1 MKVFERGDQMST
13 DHTVRLYT
21 IKEVSLKTGLSTQLI
36 RKWEERYEAVMPSR
50 FPNGYRGYTREN
62 VDKLLWLKSRVDSG
76 VPIGLAIVDYNQNGI
91 QESVQTIAIS
101 DEILDES
108 NLNELQQQFLNAFI
122 AMDIEKVQAFFE
134 RLLTLHST
142 DFVLIHVLQPVL
154 VEIGTKWEHGVISE
168 YQEHFASNFIRE
180 KINAIRS
187 LIPPAPERPE
197 LVTAC
202 LPNERHD
209 IGMLYFNY
217 FAAKQGF
224 PTIYLGPSPAETGI
238 IDCLRH
244 RKPSA
249 FIFSVSSLE
258 IYRSNETFL
267 MELDRIITQEKHLTK
282 VFLGGRV
289 INEDKLY
296 PGTEHIY
303 ELAGNSHDT
312 IAKIRK
318 YLFE

>member
-1 MKVFERGDQMST
+1 MERGDCLSME
-13 DHTVRLYT
+13 RLYT

-76 VPIGLAIVDYNQNGI
+76 VPIGLAIVDFNQNGLHE
-91 QESVQTIAIS
+91 QSQQAESFEDT
-101 DEILDES
+101 
-108 NLNELQQQFLNAFI
+108 LNTTDLHELHAQFLSYFI
-122 AMDIEKVQAFFE
+122 TMDLDKVQRFFDY
-134 RLLTLHST
+134 LLGIHST
-142 DFVLIHVLQPVL
+142 DFVLIQVLQPVL
-154 VEIGTKWEHGVISE
+154 VEIGTKWEHGEISE

-180 KINAIRS
+180 KIQAIRS

-197 LVTAC
+197 LVTTC

-209 IGMLYFNY
+209 IGILYFNY

-258 IYRSNETFL
+258 IYRSNESFL
-267 MELDRIITQEKHLTK
+267 KELDRIITTEKHLTK

-303 ELAGNSHDT
+303 ELAGDSHDT
-312 IAKIRK
+312 ISKIRK

>member
-1 MKVFERGDQMST
+1 MST
-13 DHTVRLYT
+13 DQTVRLYT

-36 RKWEERYEAVMPSR
+36 RKWEERYEAVVPSR

-76 VPIGLAIVDYNQNGI
+76 VPIGLAIVDFNQNGI
-91 QESVQTIAIS
+91 QELDQKVDIS
-101 DEILDES
+101 DEL
-108 NLNELQQQFLNAFI
+108 LNVSDLKELHNQFLSAFI
-122 AMDIEKVQAFFE
+122 TMDLEKVQFFFE
-134 RLLTLHST
+134 RLLTIHST
-142 DFVLIHVLQPVL
+142 DFVFIHVLQPVL
-154 VEIGTKWEHGVISE
+154 VEIGTKWEHGEISE

-180 KINAIRS
+180 KIHAIRA

-197 LVTAC
+197 IVTAC
-202 LPNERHD
+202 LPSERHD
-209 IGMLYFNY
+209 IGILYFNY

-244 RKPSA
+244 KKPSA
-249 FIFSVSSLE
+249 MIFSVSSLE

-267 MELDRIITQEKHLTK
+267 KELDRIITAEKHLTK

-303 ELAGNSHDT
+303 ELTGNSHDT